1 MQRFRQAEEAVDAH
15 PFELSETS
23 LEAIVPV
30 LPYCMGTLQS
40 GQSWASWL
48 KQAPEQLSPLP
59 QVANTFSPQRVQ
71 HATVVSSS
79 RLLWV
84 KSYRFTRLLFPTGQ
98 KTVSKNYKAK
108 WASWHELIW
117 Q

>member
-15 PFELSETS
+15 PFELAETS

-98 KTVSKNYKAK
+98 KTFSKNYNAK
-108 WASWHELIW
+108 WAS
-117 Q
+117 